1 MLFLTMLRNIKI
13 HILIPMRRFAN
24 FDTTAFKII
33 LTAIQGRHGVQ
44 QRHQSVP
51 ILPGSQNPLHRRRV
65 GRDDACDNMQVHGH
79 AAQEGEEVG
88 MREVGCAVL
97 EPGVFYMNR
106 LIFFSSE

>member
-1 MLFLTMLRNIKI
+1 
-13 HILIPMRRFAN
+13 MRRFAN

-51 ILPGSQNPLHRRRV
+51 ILPGSQNPLNRRRV

-88 MREVGCAVL
+88 MREV
-97 EPGVFYMNR
+97 R
-106 LIFFSSE
+106 LCSAGTGRFLHEETDFF